1 VVDREDRRVTFKVR
15 IVERKCIGAGQCV
28 LSAPAVFDQDDDG
41 IVVLRDATPPPS
53 STKRCARPRGSARRR
68 DLHRRDG

>member
-1 VVDREDRRVTFKVR
+1 MTFKVR
-15 IVERKCIGAGQCV
+15 VVERKCIGAGQCV

-53 STKRCARPRGSARRR
+53 EHEAVRKAARLCPAVAIFIDETNG
-68 DLHRRDG
+68 

>member
-1 VVDREDRRVTFKVR
+1 VTFKVR

-53 STKRCARPRGSARRR
+53 EHEAVRKAARLCPAVAILIDEAGS
-68 DLHRRDG
+68 